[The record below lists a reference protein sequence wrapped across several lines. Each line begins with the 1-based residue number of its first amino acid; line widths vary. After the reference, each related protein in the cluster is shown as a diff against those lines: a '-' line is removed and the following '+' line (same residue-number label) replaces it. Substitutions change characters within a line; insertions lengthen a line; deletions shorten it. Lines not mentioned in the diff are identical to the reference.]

1 MNDDDLALVEDHGP
15 VRTITFNRPHV
26 LNAFDTAL
34 YRAVSRAIDT
44 ARDDDTIHAVVL
56 HGAGRAFSSGQ
67 DLDEMARLAAG
78 ESAES
83 GFPWLLDSVQA
94 FDKPLLAA
102 VHGVGVG
109 IGCTLLA
116 HCDLVVIGSGARL
129 KTPFAQL
136 GVAPEAASS
145 YLFPQRMGW
154 QRAAFVLLAGE
165 WMSATQAMEWG
176 LAFEVADD
184 ARVLDRAL
192 ELAASIADAPLDSLR
207 AIKSTMTAVDRDAIT
222 AARAREDA
230 AFARLL
236 GGMAAR
242 AALDDHS
249 RGGEGSR

>member
-1 MNDDDLALVEDHGP
+1 MTTDDLALVADHGR
-15 VRTITFNRPHV
+15 VRTITFNRPQV

-34 YRAVSRAIDT
+34 YRAVAAEIDA
-44 ARDDDTIHAVVL
+44 ARTDDAVHAVVVT
-56 HGAGRAFSSGQ
+56 GAGRAFSSGQ

-78 ESAES
+78 EATES
-83 GFPWLLDSVQA
+83 GFPWLLDSVQS

-102 VHGVGVG
+102 VNGIGVG

-116 HCDLVVIGSGARL
+116 HCDLVVIAASARL

-154 QRAAFVLLAGE
+154 QRAAYVLLAGE
-165 WMSATQAMEWG
+165 WISAQQAVEWG
-176 LAFEVADD
+176 LAFEVVDD
-184 ARVLDRAL
+184 DRVLERAL
-192 ELAASIADAPLDSLR
+192 ERAAAIADAPLDSLR
-207 AIKSTMTAVDRDAIT
+207 AIKATMVAGDREAIT

-236 GGMAAR
+236 SGMAAR
-242 AALDDHS
+242 AALDSQD
-249 RGGEGSR
+249 RQGSDTR